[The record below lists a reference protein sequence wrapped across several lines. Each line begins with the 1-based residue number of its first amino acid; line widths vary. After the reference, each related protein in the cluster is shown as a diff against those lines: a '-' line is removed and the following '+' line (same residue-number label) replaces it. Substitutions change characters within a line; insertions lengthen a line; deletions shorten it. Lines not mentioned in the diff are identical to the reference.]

1 MKRFINPIRVT
12 VLICVIGFMAAGSA
26 SAQNSSDDRKAAKK
40 AKKEEAEKLSVENT
54 NKLYTLMEQKQFVL
68 EANTLFDRSGMTYQ
82 LNSNLNFVGFDG
94 KNATIQLAFE
104 QLVGWNGVG
113 GITLDGTIENAEV
126 KKGKN
131 DIGTTATINVR
142 PKTGGM
148 IRMVFR
154 SSSDGNARVDVSGA
168 YGDKFSFQG
177 RIVSLAKTTVYKGT
191 PIF

>member
-1 MKRFINPIRVT
+1 MSF
-12 VLICVIGFMAAGSA
+12 
-26 SAQNSSDDRKAAKK
+26 
-40 AKKEEAEKLSVENT
+40 
-54 NKLYTLMEQKQFVL
+54 
-68 EANTLFDRSGMTYQ
+68 Q
-82 LNSNLNFVGFDG
+82 LNSNINFVGFDG
-94 KNATIQLAFE
+94 KYATIQLAFD
-104 QLVGWNGVG
+104 QLIGWNGVG
-113 GITLDGTIENAEV
+113 GITLDGTIENVEV

-131 DIGTTATINVR
+131 DIGVSATINVR

-177 RIVSLAKTTVYKGT
+177 RIVSLAETTVYKGT